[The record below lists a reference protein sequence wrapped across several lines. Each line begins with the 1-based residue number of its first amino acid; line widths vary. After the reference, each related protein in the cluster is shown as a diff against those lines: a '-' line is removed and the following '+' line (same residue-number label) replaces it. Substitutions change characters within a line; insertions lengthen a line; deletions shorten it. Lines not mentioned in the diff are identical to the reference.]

1 MQLNRRTLLGS
12 AGLIAGNSAVSVL
25 GMTAAALAGSGP
37 VSSHP
42 AIGTPALPNRS
53 HPAEQVRQLVHCGGT
68 MYAVGTFS
76 QVNQGGTSFTRHNA
90 FSFSAT
96 APFRR
101 TSWDPDVNGKVNR
114 HGCNRPGPRSI
125 PAPGMVGLS
134 PAGAVVFNPTRSR
147 GFGADDMLVT
157 GAGLWVASDNAF
169 DSNACGHVHGLAGI
183 CFLPYG

>member
-1 MQLNRRTLLGS
+1 
-12 AGLIAGNSAVSVL
+12 
-25 GMTAAALAGSGP
+25 
-37 VSSHP
+37 
-42 AIGTPALPNRS
+42 
-53 HPAEQVRQLVHCGGT
+53 

-114 HGCNRPGPRSI
+114 HGCNRPGLRSI

-183 CFLPYG
+183 CFLP

>member
-125 PAPGMVGLS
+125 PAPVMVGLS

-147 GFGADDMLVT
+147 GVRRR
-157 GAGLWVASDNAF
+157 
-169 DSNACGHVHGLAGI
+169 
-183 CFLPYG
+183 